1 MKLIKIVSAIDNL
14 DKLTTLELPA
24 KESFKVVK
32 LLMEIEPH
40 IQNYHAQRNKL
51 LAKFGESEDGKEYQI
66 KAENKDKFIKE
77 LKDLEDIEIEL
88 KFEKINIPADIK
100 IKASDLINILD
111 FIKVGD

>member
-1 MKLIKIVSAIDNL
+1 MKLIKLVNAVDNL

-40 IQNYHAQRNKL
+40 IHNYHAQRNKL

>member
-1 MKLIKIVSAIDNL
+1 MRLIEIVSAVNNL
-14 DKLTTLELPA
+14 DKLTALELPA

-40 IQNYHAQRNKL
+40 VQNFHIQRNNL
-51 LAKFGESEDGKEYQI
+51 LAKFGESKDGKEYQI
-66 KAENKDKFIKE
+66 KLENKDEFIKE

-88 KFEKINIPADIK
+88 KFEKINMGEDIK
-100 IKASDLINILD
+100 IKASDMINILD